1 MGTLSP
7 RQPNPSAPPRLA
19 ALTPPSQRR
28 RHRRPPRV
36 AGAAVVLLMPPSLPS
51 YFSSGHRAALVLLPA
66 ARSMPRLSSGRLARR
81 RSPTV
86 PEAVGHGK
94 RMGGGMPPWL
104 HVEREPTLP
113 IRPPQGCPPP
123 PPPQIQSARAPRT
136 SSAVHRPRRSR
147 APPPRSPPG
156 SVKSSRARQREAM
169 AACWGHNGRTS
180 RIARHRPRM
189 WPAAGSSAG

>member
-1 MGTLSP
+1 
-7 RQPNPSAPPRLA
+7 
-19 ALTPPSQRR
+19 
-28 RHRRPPRV
+28 
-36 AGAAVVLLMPPSLPS
+36 MPPSLPS
-51 YFSSGHRAALVLLPA
+51 YFSSGHRAALVLLPVPSSA

-123 PPPQIQSARAPRT
+123 PHPPDPTCKGSPDLLRRAPAT
-136 SSAVHRPRRSR
+136 KISR
-147 APPPRSPPG
+147 AA
-156 SVKSSRARQREAM
+156 SSFSSWVCEIFASA
-169 AACWGHNGRTS
+169 
-180 RIARHRPRM
+180 
-189 WPAAGSSAG
+189 AAGSDGCVLGPQW